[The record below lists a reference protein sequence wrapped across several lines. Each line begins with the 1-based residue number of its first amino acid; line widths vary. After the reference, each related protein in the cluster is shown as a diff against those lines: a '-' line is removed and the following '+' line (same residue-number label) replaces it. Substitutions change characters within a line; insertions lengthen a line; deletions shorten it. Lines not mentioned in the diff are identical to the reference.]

1 MAPASGVGALDGAP
15 ARAGAASPRVVIAL
29 VALVAIATAGASA
42 GQGRPAPSL
51 TGQLLVATDA
61 LRDPRFVHTLIYM
74 FQHDAKGATGLV
86 VNRPVAE
93 VALAD
98 FLARFGV
105 DSQGVSG
112 RIRVHYGGPVEP
124 SRVFVLHT
132 EDYAGAATRVIKD
145 GVALTTDPEV
155 LEAMGRGKGPRRS
168 LFVFGYAGWAP
179 RPARG

>member
-1 MAPASGVGALDGAP
+1 
-15 ARAGAASPRVVIAL
+15 
-29 VALVAIATAGASA
+29 
-42 GQGRPAPSL
+42 
-51 TGQLLVATDA
+51 
-61 LRDPRFVHTLIYM
+61 M

-132 EDYAGAATRVIKD
+132 EDDDHERKW
-145 GVALTTDPEV
+145 ER
-155 LEAMGRGKGPRRS
+155 AMAKRRIE
-168 LFVFGYAGWAP
+168 L
-179 RPARG
+179 